1 MPYSQSIDRTT
12 PGCVIFLLDQ
22 SDSMNL
28 PVGGRPGVSRAELL
42 ADIVNDTIAMIMR
55 RCRKVHTEPTPRA
68 YYDLAVIGYYGQE
81 VRSLLGGP
89 LAGQWLA
96 SIPELFGS
104 ILRHEDRDGRPKPV
118 WVEPFAT
125 GPTPMC
131 AAFNQAGRLANGWAA
146 GHQRSHPP
154 IVINITDGMATD
166 GDSEAVRTWAG
177 RLRSLHTRDGNL
189 LLFNVSLSDGMSVS
203 VRFPASSTELPV
215 GDEFARL
222 LFDTS
227 SEVPAEMRK
236 RAEYTNDITL
246 AAGARGFV
254 ANAAPDD
261 LVLAL
266 RVGTSLTDDRR

>member
-28 PVGGRPGVSRAELL
+28 PVGGRPNVSRAELL

-68 YYDLAVIGYYGQE
+68 YYDLAVLGYCGQE

-89 LAGQWLA
+89 LTGQWLV
-96 SIPELFGS
+96 SIPELFS
-104 ILRHEDRDGRPKPV
+104 SVLRHEERDGRSKPV
-118 WVEPFAT
+118 WVEPFAS
-125 GPTPMC
+125 GHTPMC
-131 AAFNQAGRLANGWAA
+131 LALNQAGRLASGWAS

-154 IVINITDGMATD
+154 IIINITDGMATD
-166 GDSEAVRTWAG
+166 GDGDEVRTWAD
-177 RLRSLHTRDGNL
+177 RLRSLRTRDGDL
-189 LLFNVSLSDGMSVS
+189 LLFNVSLSDGLSAS
-203 VRFPASSTELPV
+203 VRFPASPAELPA
-215 GDEFARL
+215 GDDFLRL

-227 SEVPAEMRK
+227 SEIPPEMRT
-236 RAEYTNDITL
+236 RAESTTNVSL
-246 AAGARGFV
+246 SAGSRGFV